1 MKKFRFVCFLFVV
14 LISLVI
20 LCSCSA
26 ESKFKKYNELMDVQ
40 TIEISYRG
48 YEYLVVCNNTENH
61 YTEMLIF
68 EKSNSVEPVIL
79 IYVCSNL
86 EQFDEVYNSC
96 ENIND
101 DVYSFKKIDTFHN
114 LIYLYNNSKD
124 LEPLSYAIKIKLG
137 YIGSIWEKFPVL

>member
-124 LEPLSYAIKIKLG
+124 LEPLSYAIKMKLG

>member
-68 EKSNSVEPVIL
+68 EKSNSLEPVIL

-124 LEPLSYAIKIKLG
+124 LEPLSYAIKMKLG

>member
-48 YEYLVVCNNTENH
+48 YEYLVVCNNKENH

-124 LEPLSYAIKIKLG
+124 LEPLSYAIKMKLG

>member
-1 MKKFRFVCFLFVV
+1 MKKFKFIIYLFLMIITLGV
-14 LISLVI
+14 

-26 ESKFKKYNELMDVQ
+26 ESKFKKNNELMDVQ
-40 TIEISYRG
+40 TIEMSYKG
-48 YEYLVVCNNTENH
+48 YDYLVVCNNADNH
-61 YTEMLIF
+61 FTEMLIF
-68 EKSNSVEPVIL
+68 EKSNSSEPIIL

-114 LIYLYNNSKD
+114 VIYLYNNSKD
-124 LEPLSYAIKIKLG
+124 LEPLSYAIKFKLG